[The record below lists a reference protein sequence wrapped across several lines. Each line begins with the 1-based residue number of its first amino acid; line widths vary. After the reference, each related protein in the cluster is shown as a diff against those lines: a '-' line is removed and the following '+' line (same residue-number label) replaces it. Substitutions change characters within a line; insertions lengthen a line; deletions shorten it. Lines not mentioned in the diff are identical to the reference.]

1 MSDST
6 RILTYNVQCRSWGME
21 ALADTSYID
30 PTTTAE
36 QRARAIADNI
46 LASPHDYDIVCLN
59 EVFDEDARD
68 IFVARLRGRFPYAVT
83 KADYLNLGVMWG
95 GLPPLP
101 INPAAAGLTVTGIAY
116 LAGWA
121 ELGAPKFEDSGV
133 MIFSRWPFEAR
144 PLTDTIIGLLDPF
157 AITQLTPI
165 GLPVVDF
172 LAFEDS
178 TANDKWA
185 AKGLV
190 HARFV
195 RPDGRTIDVF
205 ATHTQADEDAV
216 SEEKGTRLKQ
226 FRAMEQRI
234 KEVVADRADDDLYI
248 ALGDLNVPGGQELV
262 GLDATTTEWGELF
275 GAGGPAGSLVID
287 TWGREQAV
295 GAPGLRDPGTTA
307 SVDYA
312 PPRQRLDYALRNPRS
327 PIAAQHVYVDHA
339 VETAPP
345 GLDGVASKLSDHSP
359 LGIDLFR
366 GHLDNA
372 PQRAKLLFPTPDATD
387 DDDLFDALV
396 RWYRIDEDGTFA
408 FKLWS
413 HQPIGYEVYL
423 DTDLSRPWP
432 QYRKEFHPDFGEKF
446 VLPDAPFLIKVFM
459 PNRRSEAYYHLRVRR
474 FTGANRWEAIQLVP
488 GQPKKYSFPA
498 PGTLLSTN
506 DPSVPWNNH
515 DAMWFRFDAPQ
526 VSLDPIPMKVSLA
539 GGGSPMALSVGVDD
553 GVTVH
558 QLDEVRSDGERV
570 SVQWSARPG
579 DKHFV
584 TVRREDVNQPLDFE
598 IEGDIP
604 VTIFVGGQAGAPEIV
619 CAEETSGWGSD
630 DIALSVS
637 ADGALVRDISNDEVG
652 DMDGADD
659 RGLAGFLKSDVAFV
673 DNMTITVIEEDWP
686 DGDDRGSRAI
696 PQLPA
701 GAVSVGQEL
710 APGVTVTATPSW
722 FQADVT
728 ASIDVDDGRYE
739 FRHRLARWNG

>member
-1 MSDST
+1 MTDST

-36 QRARAIADNI
+36 DRAQAIADNI
-46 LASPHDYDIVCLN
+46 LASARDYDIVCLN

-68 IFVARLRGRFPYAVT
+68 IFVANLRGRYPYAIV
-83 KADYLNLGVMWG
+83 KADYLHLGVMWG

-101 INPAAAGLTVTGIAY
+101 INPAAAALTVTGIAF

-121 ELGAPKFEDSGV
+121 DLGAPKAEDSGV
-133 MIFSRWPFEAR
+133 MIFSRWPFETR
-144 PLTDTIIGLLDPF
+144 PLTDTILGLLDPF
-157 AITQLTPI
+157 AVSQLTPI

-172 LAFEDS
+172 LPFEDS

-195 RPDGRTIDVF
+195 RPDGKPVDVF
-205 ATHTQADEDAV
+205 ATHTQADEHAV
-216 SEEKGTRLKQ
+216 SEEKDTRRKQ
-226 FRAMEQRI
+226 FEAMEQRV
-234 KEVVADRADDDLYI
+234 KEATADHADHELHI
-248 ALGDLNVPGGQELV
+248 LLGDLNVPGGQEQV
-262 GLDATTTEWGELF
+262 ALDATTQEWGGLF
-275 GAGGPAGSLVID
+275 TAGGPAGRMLID

-312 PPRQRLDYALRNPRS
+312 PPRQRLDYALRNPNS
-327 PIAAQHVYVDHA
+327 AIVAQHVYVDHA
-339 VETAPP
+339 VEKAPP

-359 LGIDLFR
+359 LGIDLFAE
-366 GHLDNA
+366 HPDNA
-372 PQRAKLLFPTPDATD
+372 PQRARLLKPDPD
-387 DDDLFDALV
+387 DQDDNELFDALV
-396 RWYRIDEDGTFA
+396 RWYRIEEDGTYA
-408 FKLWS
+408 IKLWS
-413 HQPIGYEVYL
+413 NQPVGYEVYL

-446 VLPDAPFLIKVFM
+446 VLPDAPFLIKVAM
-459 PNRRSEAYYHLRVRR
+459 QNRRSEASYHLRVRR

-488 GQPKKYSFPA
+488 GQAKKHSFPA

-506 DPSVPWNNH
+506 DAAVPWDNH
-515 DAMWFRFDAPQ
+515 DAMWFRFDAPE
-526 VSLDPIPMKVSLA
+526 VSLDPIPMMVSL
-539 GGGSPMALSVGVDD
+539 GSGGSPAVMAIGLDD
-553 GVTVH
+553 GAGVH
-558 QLDEVRSDGERV
+558 QIDEVRTEGDRV
-570 SVQWSARPG
+570 TLQWNARPG
-579 DKHFV
+579 DKHYL

-598 IEGDIP
+598 IEGLIP
-604 VTIFVGGQAGAPEIV
+604 VTIFVGGQTGAPEIV

-659 RGLAGFLKSDVAFV
+659 RGLAGFLISDVAFV

-696 PQLPA
+696 PQLPP
-701 GAVSVGQEL
+701 GAVSIGQEL
-710 APGVTVTATPSW
+710 APGVTVTATPTW

-728 ASIDVDDGRYE
+728 ASVDVDDGRYE